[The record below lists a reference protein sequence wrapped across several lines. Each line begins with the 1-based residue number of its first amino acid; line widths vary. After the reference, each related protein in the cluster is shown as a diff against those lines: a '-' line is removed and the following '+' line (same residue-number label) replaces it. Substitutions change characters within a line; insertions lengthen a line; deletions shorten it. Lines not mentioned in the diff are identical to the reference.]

1 MILDINIIFGSL
13 CDTNMDVTVHE
24 VEKITMKAKRLS
36 SDGLQVITLYIQT
49 DRDMHEIV
57 CFADNPSQDIEF
69 KDIGTGSLYD

>member
-1 MILDINIIFGSL
+1 
-13 CDTNMDVTVHE
+13 MDVNVHE

-49 DRDMHEIV
+49 DSELHEIT
-57 CFADNPSQDIEF
+57 CFADNPTQDIVF